1 MMTDDSRK
9 ATLAGMMI
17 LLSILAAVAIIIA
30 TANTDALLRQRRTH
44 TVAFPAGSD
53 VQGLDDKSV
62 VRILGVDVGG
72 VQKVAIDAD
81 EQGRPRVLVTFWLP
95 AEYELRRG
103 AAVTVQSQ
111 ITGGAR
117 LNIETLGDGQ
127 ALAAGDVLEG
137 YTLTLGDVMAR
148 LDGLMPKASTGLES
162 FTKTSD
168 DLGKFVR
175 DVHGKV
181 DGVVERYHAVMK
193 TADAALAN
201 ARDILGDTK
210 TDIRGALANIHQM
223 TDTAAEQ
230 LPDVL
235 KDARELMSKARQAL
249 ARLDP
254 ILDDGKAVTAQVR
267 DTLNDN
273 RVKIDQTMTNV
284 RRASLELKGGIAE
297 IRRAPWRLLNK
308 PDATAR
314 RNLELYE
321 AARRFADGAHDL
333 QAAAM
338 SIELAAADPNTD
350 ADELAAMRDELAEQI
365 DRFTEARQ
373 RLWERF
379 ER

>member
-30 TANTDALLRQRRTH
+30 TANTDALLRQRRAH

-81 EQGRPRVLVTFWLP
+81 QQGRPRVLVTFWLP

-175 DVHGKV
+175 DVHGHV

-249 ARLDP
+249 ARLEP

-267 DTLNDN
+267 DALNDN
-273 RVKIDQTMTNV
+273 RVKIDQTMTNL

-350 ADELAAMRDELAEQI
+350 DEELAAMRDELAEQI

>member
-9 ATLAGMMI
+9 ATLAGLLI
-17 LLSILAAVAIIIA
+17 LLSIFAAVGIIIA
-30 TANTDALLRQRRTH
+30 TANTDALLRQRRSYTA
-44 TVAFPAGSD
+44 AFPAGSD
-53 VQGLDDKSV
+53 VQGLDDKSL

-72 VQKVAIDAD
+72 VQKVAVETDDAG
-81 EQGRPRVLVTFWLP
+81 QPRVLVTFWLP
-95 AEYELRRG
+95 AEYDLRRN

-117 LNIETLGDGQ
+117 LNIETLGDGA
-127 ALAAGDVLEG
+127 ALAADDVLEG
-137 YTLTLGDVMAR
+137 YTLTIGDVMAR

-168 DLGKFVR
+168 DIGQLVR

-210 TDIRGALANIHQM
+210 TDIRGAMANINQM

-235 KDARELMSKARQAL
+235 KDARELMSKARASL
-249 ARLDP
+249 AKLEP

-273 RVKIDQTMTNV
+273 RANIDQTMTNV
-284 RRASLELKGGIAE
+284 RRASVELKGGVAE
-297 IRRAPWRLLNK
+297 IRRAPWRLLNE
-308 PDATAR
+308 PDEKDQ

-333 QAAAM
+333 QAAAL

-350 ADELAAMRDELAEQI
+350 AEELEAMRAELADQI
-365 DRFTEARQ
+365 ARFVEARQ
-373 RLWERF
+373 KLWERF

>member
-30 TANTDALLRQRRTH
+30 TANTDALLRQRRAH

-81 EQGRPRVLVTFWLP
+81 QQGRPRVLVTFWLP

-175 DVHGKV
+175 DVHSHV

-267 DTLNDN
+267 DALNDN

>member
-175 DVHGKV
+175 DVHGHV

>member
-1 MMTDDSRK
+1 MMTEDSRK
-9 ATLAGMMI
+9 ATLAGLLI
-17 LLSILAAVAIIIA
+17 LLSVFTAAGIIIA
-30 TANTDALLRQRRTH
+30 TANTEALLREQSTY
-44 TVAFPAGSD
+44 TVAFAAGSD
-53 VQGLDDKSV
+53 VQGLDDKST

-72 VQKVAIDAD
+72 VEKVTVLAD
-81 EQGRPRVLVTFWLP
+81 DTGEPRVLVRFWLP
-95 AEYELRRG
+95 EEYELREG
-103 AAVTVQSQ
+103 AKVTVQSQ

-117 LNIETLGDGQ
+117 LNIESLGEGG

-137 YTLTLGDVMAR
+137 YTLTLGDVMAQ
-148 LDGLMPKASTGLES
+148 LTGLMPRASSGLES
-162 FTKTSD
+162 FTRTSD
-168 DLGKFVR
+168 DIGAMVR

-181 DGVVERYHAVMK
+181 DQVVERYDAVMK

-210 TDIRGALANIHQM
+210 TDIRGAMTNINQM
-223 TDTAAEQ
+223 TSTAAEQ

-235 KDARELMSKARQAL
+235 KDARELMNRSRASL

-254 ILDDGKAVTAQVR
+254 ILDDTKAVSAQMR

-273 RVKIDQTMTNV
+273 RANIDQTMTNL
-284 RRASLELKGGIAE
+284 RRTSVELKGGVSE
-297 IRRAPWRLLNK
+297 IRRAPWRLLK
-308 PDATAR
+308 EPDAKDQ

-333 QAAAM
+333 QAAAL

-350 ADELAAMRDELAEQI
+350 PADLQDMRAQLADQI
-365 DRFTEARQ
+365 ARFVEVRQ
-373 RLWERF
+373 KLWERF